1 MCGKIISVK
10 NKNFLLMF
18 SLLLVGYVFGME
30 DDSSVRS
37 MLDALQS
44 EYYGFNKTMQA
55 VREDLWARKDP
66 ATRARLESIAK
77 QQDLTFKDFLNI
89 RKAAPAVL
97 AQAKRDGLIS

>member
-1 MCGKIISVK
+1 
-10 NKNFLLMF
+10 MF

-37 MLDALQS
+37 MLNAFLS
-44 EYYGFNKTMQA
+44 EYDGFNETMQA

-66 ATRARLESIAK
+66 ATRAKLESIAK
-77 QQDLTFKDFLNI
+77 KQDLSFEGFLKI